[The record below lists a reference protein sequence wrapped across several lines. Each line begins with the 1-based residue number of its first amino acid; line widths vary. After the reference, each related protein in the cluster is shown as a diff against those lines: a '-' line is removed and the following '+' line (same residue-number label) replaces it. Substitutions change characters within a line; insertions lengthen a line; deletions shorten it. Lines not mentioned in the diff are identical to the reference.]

1 METNEII
8 LGTYE
13 VFEKEKVLL
22 CVKSVLGIFMLVWE
36 GQTEI
41 FSFELRSVDHLK

>member
-1 METNEII
+1 MRINKVI

-13 VFEKEKVLL
+13 VFGKEKVLL
-22 CVKSVLGIFMLVWE
+22 CGKSVLGIFMLVWE

-41 FSFELRSVDHLK
+41 FSFELRSVDLK